1 MGKPI
6 VGRAVLPTWVAMMV
20 VGAVSGSVP
29 LMFGVGVAV
38 YPFAHLA
45 VKAWNACRSKRGANC
60 CKRTGVRGWF

>member
-1 MGKPI
+1 MVRRGSIGYDVGKPI

-45 VKAWNACRSKRGANC
+45 IKLCNRITTTNKGER
-60 CKRTGVRGWF
+60 